1 MDSATRIAMM
11 TKSGGGM
18 RVDIFERL
26 TNRIDRLPDGA
37 AKTGLAAVKLH
48 IGTAIRH
55 LDRGEAS
62 RDETAFTDAILR
74 CNHAFEGSVK
84 EAYRVLAGQEPKNKT
99 PAHIE
104 AYMKENDVLRAKVLA
119 QFENYRKEW
128 RNPSTHNYLLDF
140 DGNEALLAIVS
151 VTVFAVVLCD
161 QIRGKLAFDSA
172 NKNADHSGAKTPTNQ
187 PLVEQVKAIVRQFA
201 IEATSGNIDMIDF
214 DLGTVDDALAGYLSG
229 EWGGNDGIK
238 IELEADLAYRDDET
252 TYADILITRGNEA
265 VAIESRDRNSYV
277 GSGKLAPTV
286 NMLETLIKIK
296 SITGAVLFL
305 IDDEHD
311 YSDKEKQLPA
321 VNSNILIV
329 G

>member
-1 MDSATRIAMM
+1 M
-11 TKSGGGM
+11 
-18 RVDIFERL
+18 DIFERL
-26 TNRIDRLPDGA
+26 TNRIDLLPDGA

-55 LDRGEAS
+55 LDRGEES

-84 EAYRVLAGQEPKNKT
+84 EAYRVLAGQDPKNKT
-99 PAHIE
+99 PALIE
-104 AYMKENDVLRAKVLA
+104 TYMKENDVLRTKVLA

-140 DGNEALLAIVS
+140 DSNEALLAIVS

-161 QIRGKLAFDSA
+161 QIRGKLAFDAA
-172 NKNADHSGAKTPTNQ
+172 NRNADHSGAKTPTNK
-187 PLVEQVKAIVRQFA
+187 PLAEQVSAIVRQFA
-201 IEATSGNIDMIDF
+201 IEATSGNIDSLNF

-229 EWGGNDGIK
+229 EWASDKGIT
-238 IELEADLAYRDDET
+238 IELEADLAYGDDES
-252 TYADILITRGNEA
+252 TYADILVTRGSEI
-265 VAIESRDRNSYV
+265 VAIESRSRNSYV
-277 GSGKLAPTV
+277 GTGKMAPTI
-286 NMLETLIKIK
+286 NMLDTLISIG

-305 IDDEHD
+305 VDDNHD
-311 YSDKEKQLPA
+311 YSSPGKQLR
-321 VNSNILIV
+321 NLTDKILIV